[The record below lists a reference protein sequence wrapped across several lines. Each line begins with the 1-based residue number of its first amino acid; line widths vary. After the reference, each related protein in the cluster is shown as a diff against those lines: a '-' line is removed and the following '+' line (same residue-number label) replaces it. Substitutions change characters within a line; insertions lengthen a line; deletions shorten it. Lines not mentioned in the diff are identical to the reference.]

1 LFAVTLEETYLMQLG
16 VCYYPEQWPR
26 SIWAD
31 DAKRMAELGITH
43 VRIAEFAWSRMEPR
57 AGEFVW
63 EWLDEAIQTLAG
75 AGLKLVLGT
84 PTASPPK
91 WLVDA
96 HPEVLPVRADG
107 VRWNFG
113 SRRHYDI
120 SSEVYRRECVRFVTA
135 MAERYGSNPSIV
147 AWQTDNELGCHD
159 TVPSYSPAALKR
171 FHAWLQLRYASVTAL
186 NETWGNVFW
195 SMEYPSFDAIGL
207 PNLTPTDAN
216 PIHLLDFRRFMSDEV
231 ASFHREQIEVLRQH
245 APDADLLHNFMG
257 FFTTFDHYRLAED
270 NAIDVAAWDS
280 YPIARTESI
289 ELPEEQKARYARTA
303 HPDVSAFDHDRYRS
317 IGRGRFW
324 VMEQQAGP
332 VNWASWNPVP
342 AKGMIR
348 LWAYEAFAHGAE
360 LVSYFRWRQCPF
372 AQEQMH
378 SGLNLPNNELSP
390 GGLEVQQAARE
401 IAASSALSGLAAP
414 ARAATAIVFDY
425 ETQWMFEIQRH
436 GKTFD
441 YQMLV
446 FDYYEALRELGLDV
460 DIVSSKADL
469 SPYRLVVVPSIA
481 VIDEMLIEQI
491 ARSSA
496 QWVFGPR
503 SGSKTAAFAIPSG
516 LPPGALQRVLPMQVL
531 EVETL
536 RPTLTPALS
545 FGGQQ
550 GHATHW
556 REHVRANGDT
566 RVDAQFDDAWPAVL
580 SHGKV
585 RYVAAWLSHELH
597 RAVLEQA
604 AKDAGIETQLL
615 PDGLRVR
622 RRGDL
627 TFAFNFGALQVQA
640 PAPVNVTFVL
650 GQRQLATGDV
660 CAWKDAKID

>member
-1 LFAVTLEETYLMQLG
+1 MQLG

-26 SIWAD
+26 SMWAD

-63 EWLDEAIQTLAG
+63 EWLDEAIETLAA

-91 WLVDA
+91 WLIDA
-96 HPEVLPVRADG
+96 YPDVLPVRADG

-135 MAERYGSNPSIV
+135 MAQRYGRNPAIV

-159 TVPSYSPAALKR
+159 TVPSYSAAALKR
-171 FHAWLQLRYASVTAL
+171 FQAWLQHRYESVSAL
-186 NETWGNVFW
+186 NEAWGNVFW
-195 SMEYPSFDAIGL
+195 SMEYSSFDAIEL

-231 ASFHREQIEVLRQH
+231 ASFHREQIEVLRPH
-245 APDADLLHNFMG
+245 APHADLLHNFMG
-257 FFTTFDHYRLAED
+257 FFTTFDHYRFAED

-289 ELPEEQKARYARTA
+289 ALPEEQKARYARTA
-303 HPDVSAFDHDRYRS
+303 HPDVSAFDHDRYRA
-317 IGRGRFW
+317 IGGGRFW

-342 AKGMIR
+342 AKGMVR

-390 GGLEVQQAARE
+390 GGVEVQQAARE
-401 IAASSALSGLAAP
+401 IAASKALSALGAP
-414 ARAATAIVFDY
+414 THAATAIVFDY

-436 GKTFD
+436 GKTID
-441 YQMLV
+441 YQMLA

-469 SPYRLVVVPSIA
+469 SSYRLVVVPSLA
-481 VIDEMLIEQI
+481 VIDETLVSQIEK
-491 ARSSA
+491 SSA

-503 SGSKTAAFAIPSG
+503 SGSKTTAFAIPSD

-545 FGGQQ
+545 FGDQQ

-556 REHVRANGDT
+556 REHVRANDDT
-566 RVDAQFDDAWPAVL
+566 RVDAQFDDTWPAVL

-585 RYVAAWLSHELH
+585 RYVAAWLSHGLH
-597 RAVLEQA
+597 RAVLEHA
-604 AKDAGIETQLL
+604 AKEAGIATQLL
-615 PDGLRVR
+615 AEGLRIR
-622 RRGDL
+622 RRGNL
-627 TFAFNFGALQVQA
+627 TFAFNFGAQQVQA
-640 PAPVNVTFVL
+640 PAPVNAMFVL

-660 CAWKDAKID
+660 CAWSDASGS

>member
-1 LFAVTLEETYLMQLG
+1 MQLG

-26 SIWAD
+26 SMWAD

-63 EWLDEAIQTLAG
+63 EWLDEAIETLAA

-91 WLVDA
+91 WLIDA
-96 HPEVLPVRADG
+96 YPDVLPVRADG

-135 MAERYGSNPSIV
+135 MAQRYGRNPAIV

-159 TVPSYSPAALKR
+159 TVPSYSAAALKR
-171 FHAWLQLRYASVTAL
+171 FQAWLQHRYESVSAL
-186 NETWGNVFW
+186 NEAWGNVFW
-195 SMEYPSFDAIGL
+195 SMEYSSFDAIEL

-231 ASFHREQIEVLRQH
+231 ASFHREQIEVLRPH
-245 APDADLLHNFMG
+245 APHADLLHNFMG
-257 FFTTFDHYRLAED
+257 FFTTFDHYRFAED

-289 ELPEEQKARYARTA
+289 ALPEEQKARYARTA
-303 HPDVSAFDHDRYRS
+303 HPDVSAFDHDRYRA
-317 IGRGRFW
+317 IGGGRFW

-342 AKGMIR
+342 AKSMVR

-390 GGLEVQQAARE
+390 GGVEVQQAARE
-401 IAASSALSGLAAP
+401 IAASKALSELGAP
-414 ARAATAIVFDY
+414 THAATAIVFDY

-441 YQMLV
+441 YQMLA

-469 SPYRLVVVPSIA
+469 SSYRLVVVPSLA
-481 VIDEMLIEQI
+481 VIDETLVSQIEK
-491 ARSSA
+491 SSA

-503 SGSKTAAFAIPSG
+503 SGSKTTAFAIPSD
-516 LPPGALQRVLPMQVL
+516 LPPGALQQVLPMQVL

-536 RPTLTPALS
+536 RSTLTPALS
-545 FGGQQ
+545 FGDQQ

-556 REHVRANGDT
+556 REHVRANDDT
-566 RVDAQFDDAWPAVL
+566 RVDAQFDDTWPAVL

-585 RYVAAWLSHELH
+585 RYVAAWLSHGLH
-597 RAVLEQA
+597 RAVLEHA
-604 AKDAGIETQLL
+604 AKEAGIATQLL
-615 PDGLRVR
+615 AEGLRIR
-622 RRGDL
+622 RRGNL
-627 TFAFNFGALQVQA
+627 TFAFNFGAQQVQA
-640 PAPVNVTFVL
+640 PAPVNAMFVL

-660 CAWKDAKID
+660 CAWSDASGS

>member
-1 LFAVTLEETYLMQLG
+1 MQLG

-26 SIWAD
+26 SMWAD

-57 AGEFVW
+57 VGEFVW
-63 EWLDEAIQTLAG
+63 EWLDEAIETLAA
-75 AGLKLVLGT
+75 AGLKIVLGT

-91 WLVDA
+91 WLIDA
-96 HPEVLPVRADG
+96 HPDVLPVRADG

-120 SSEVYRRECVRFVTA
+120 SSEIYRRECVHFVTA
-135 MAERYGSNPSIV
+135 MAERYGRHASIV

-159 TVPSYSPAALKR
+159 TVPSYSTAALKR
-171 FHAWLQLRYASVTAL
+171 FQTWLQLRYESVNAL
-186 NETWGNVFW
+186 NEAWGNVFW
-195 SMEYPSFDAIGL
+195 SMEYSSFDAIGL

-231 ASFHREQIEVLRQH
+231 AGFHREQIEVLRQH
-245 APDADLLHNFMG
+245 APNADLLHNFMG
-257 FFTTFDHYRLAED
+257 FFTTFDHYRFAED
-270 NAIDVAAWDS
+270 SAIDVAAWDS

-289 ELPEEQKARYARTA
+289 ALPEEQKARYARTA
-303 HPDVSAFDHDRYRS
+303 HPDVSAFDHDRYRA
-317 IGRGRFW
+317 IGGGRFW

-332 VNWASWNPVP
+332 VNWAAWNPVP
-342 AKGMIR
+342 AKGMVR

-401 IAASSALSGLAAP
+401 IAASAALSELGAP
-414 ARAATAIVFDY
+414 TRAATAIVFDY

-481 VIDEMLIEQI
+481 VIDDTLVGQIEN
-491 ARSSA
+491 SSA

-503 SGSKTAAFAIPSG
+503 SGSKTIAFAIPSS
-516 LPPGALQRVLPMQVL
+516 LPPGALQQVLPMQVL

-545 FGGQQ
+545 FGDTQ
-550 GHATHW
+550 GVATHW

-566 RVDAQFDDAWPAVL
+566 RVDAQFEDIWPAVL
-580 SHGKV
+580 SHGRV

-604 AKDAGIETQLL
+604 AKEAGINTQLL
-615 PDGLRVR
+615 AEGLRVR

-627 TFAFNFGALQVQA
+627 TLAFNFGEQQVQA
-640 PAPVNVTFVL
+640 PASVNATFVL
-650 GQRQLATGDV
+650 GQRQLGAGDV
-660 CAWKDAKID
+660 CAWRDAQTD